1 MHWPDRIMHPK
12 PESDVKALCAKFCI
26 RTLKLMAAVALR
38 SWLFW
43 MGEKPERYV
52 IHGRDSKSSRKGCGQ
67 PPYWSGS
74 SPPFGASFPAD
85 SSALVRIQL
94 SSSLRPCRSVGGAG
108 EGTERALL
116 AGGAGTGLDGGALGS
131 YRRPR
136 HHISSSLGLVGR
148 GSYTERSI
156 VRPTRSRSF
165 MAELVGFRLS
175 VLLRGSKQVV

>member
-1 MHWPDRIMHPK
+1 MHPK
-12 PESDVKALCAKFCI
+12 PESEVKALCARFCI

-74 SPPFGASFPAD
+74 SPPFGASLPAD

-94 SSSLRPCRSVGGAG
+94 SSSVRPGRSAGGASDG
-108 EGTERALL
+108 V
-116 AGGAGTGLDGGALGS
+116 GAGTGVGVGVGVGGALLVDGTDDGFDGGALES

-136 HHISSSLGLVGR
+136 HHISSSLALVGR
-148 GSYTERSI
+148 GS
-156 VRPTRSRSF
+156 
-165 MAELVGFRLS
+165 
-175 VLLRGSKQVV
+175 